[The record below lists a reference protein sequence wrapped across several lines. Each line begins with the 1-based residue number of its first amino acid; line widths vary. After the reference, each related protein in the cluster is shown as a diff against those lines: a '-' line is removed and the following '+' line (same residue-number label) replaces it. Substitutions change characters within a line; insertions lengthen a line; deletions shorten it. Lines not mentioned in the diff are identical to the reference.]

1 MASTTANYGF
11 TKPDKGA
18 TGWDVDLN
26 KNFDDIDAQIK
37 ARADESAS
45 RYTKTEADN
54 TFAAK
59 TQIGDLAV
67 LSTTAK
73 DSIVNALN
81 EVFNEVNSGK
91 TSIYGAIV
99 DKGVTPSSQAFAD
112 LVTAIG
118 AITTG
123 GDVTIEGTA
132 TAPDI
137 LEGKTAT
144 VPSGVITGT
153 MPNNGSVTI
162 TPGTTDQAIEA
173 GYHDGT
179 GKVVGDSALITDNI
193 KSGSSIFGVTGKTS
207 VVDTADATATTTDI
221 AAGKTAY
228 VNGAKVT
235 GTLAVQATAAQTIT
249 PGTTDVVKPAGIY
262 DGAITIK
269 GDANLIAANIKS
281 GVSIF
286 GVLGTFVGNGNSII
300 LHQNSSSDY
309 ITVYYTEHDMG
320 NTSYHY
326 LQLNNIGFVPK
337 IIIAIADTSGYCDF
351 SVYCEL
357 GNVYNNSGP
366 TVITADY
373 SASRVST
380 NVYTL
385 DGAGVVNGQSATLP
399 IIGYPNKP
407 YTILIA

>member
-26 KNFDDIDAQIK
+26 KNFDDIDTQIK

-81 EVFNEVNSGK
+81 EVFNEVNDGK
-91 TSIYGAIV
+91 TSIYSAIV

-144 VPSGVITGT
+144 TKNGLVTGT
-153 MPNNGSVTI
+153 MANHSGDTDVGHTQAISYVVSLTTHNIYFRLDPGAYI
-162 TPGTTDQAIEA
+162 TPDMNGDPPSVYIKEPNLVPENIKANASIL
-173 GYHDGT
+173 GIT
-179 GKVVGDSALITDNI
+179 GKS
-193 KSGSSIFGVTGKTS
+193 S
-207 VVDTADATATTTDI
+207 VVDTADADAVADDI
-221 AAGKTAY
+221 AAHKTAY
-228 VNGAKVT
+228 VNGEKVEGT
-235 GTLAVQATAAQTIT
+235 GKTKFYTVEI
-249 PGTTDVVKPAGIY
+249 TTDSLDGEIPNVPFKPKFICWEEGDDFVFGGGGTFSGCCYANLDEYYGDPATKAKGIY
-262 DGAITIK
+262 VY
-269 GDANLIAANIKS
+269 NIKS
-281 GVSIF
+281 SYAVDSTWDFIEP
-286 GVLGTFVGNGNSII
+286 VNINNVTCPFVVKEIVDSA
-300 LHQNSSSDY
+300 
-309 ITVYYTEHDMG
+309 YT
-320 NTSYHY
+320 
-326 LQLNNIGFVPK
+326 IGFNFEEYLAWSMSSVPAHSK
-337 IIIAIADTSGYCDF
+337 F
-351 SVYCEL
+351 
-357 GNVYNNSGP
+357 NP
-366 TVITADY
+366 KF
-373 SASRVST
+373 
-380 NVYTL
+380 TL
-385 DGAGVVNGQSATLP
+385 
-399 IIGYPNKP
+399 IG
-407 YTILIA
+407 

>member
-18 TGWDVDLN
+18 TGWDVDIN
-26 KNFDDIDAQIK
+26 KNLDDIDTQIK

-99 DKGVTPSSQAFAD
+99 DKGVTPTSQAFAD

-153 MPNNGSVTI
+153 MSNNGSVTI
-162 TPGTTDQAIEA
+162 TPGTTDQVIEA

-262 DGAITIK
+262 DA
-269 GDANLIAANIKS
+269 
-281 GVSIF
+281 
-286 GVLGTFVGNGNSII
+286 
-300 LHQNSSSDY
+300 Q
-309 ITVYYTEHDMG
+309 
-320 NTSYHY
+320 
-326 LQLNNIGFVPK
+326 
-337 IIIAIADTSGYCDF
+337 
-351 SVYCEL
+351 
-357 GNVYNNSGP
+357 
-366 TVITADY
+366 
-373 SASRVST
+373 
-380 NVYTL
+380 
-385 DGAGVVNGQSATLP
+385 
-399 IIGYPNKP
+399 
-407 YTILIA
+407 

>member
-26 KNFDDIDAQIK
+26 KNFDDIDTQIK

-81 EVFNEVNSGK
+81 EVFNEVNDGK
-91 TSIYGAIV
+91 TSIYSAIV

-118 AITTG
+118 QITTG
-123 GDVTIEGTA
+123 EGDPTIVGTA

-153 MPNNGSVTI
+153 MPSHAPSVIASSYRLLT
-162 TPGTTDQAIEA
+162 
-173 GYHDGT
+173 
-179 GKVVGDSALITDNI
+179 VGDTAGDVGILLRFPVGYYPKNNNNVDPSVQLAEPNLISGNI
-193 KSGSSIFGVTGKTS
+193 KANASIFGVTGKST
-207 VVDTADATATTTDI
+207 VVDTADATAVADDI
-221 AAGKTAY
+221 AAHKTAY
-228 VNGAKVT
+228 VNGEKVEGT
-235 GTLAVQATAAQTIT
+235 GKTKFYTVEI
-249 PGTTDVVKPAGIY
+249 TTDSLDGEIPNVPFKPKFICWKEGDDFVFGGGGIFSGCCYANLDEYYGDPATKAKGIY
-262 DGAITIK
+262 VY
-269 GDANLIAANIKS
+269 NIKS
-281 GVSIF
+281 SYADDSTWGFIEPVNINN
-286 GVLGTFVGNGNSII
+286 VTCPFVVKEIVDSA
-300 LHQNSSSDY
+300 
-309 ITVYYTEHDMG
+309 YT
-320 NTSYHY
+320 
-326 LQLNNIGFVPK
+326 IGFNFEEYLAWSMSSVPAHSK
-337 IIIAIADTSGYCDF
+337 F
-351 SVYCEL
+351 
-357 GNVYNNSGP
+357 NP
-366 TVITADY
+366 KF
-373 SASRVST
+373 
-380 NVYTL
+380 TL
-385 DGAGVVNGQSATLP
+385 
-399 IIGYPNKP
+399 IG
-407 YTILIA
+407 

>member
-11 TKPDKGA
+11 AKPDKGA
-18 TGWDVDLN
+18 AGWDVDLN
-26 KNFDDIDAQIK
+26 KNFDDIDTQIK

-81 EVFNEVNSGK
+81 EVFNEVNDGK
-91 TSIYGAIV
+91 TSIYSAIV

-153 MPNNGSVTI
+153 MANHSGDTDVGHAQAISYVVSLTTHNIYFRLDPGAYI
-162 TPGTTDQAIEA
+162 TPDMNGDPPSVYITEPNLVPENIKANVSIL
-173 GYHDGT
+173 GIT
-179 GKVVGDSALITDNI
+179 GKS
-193 KSGSSIFGVTGKTS
+193 S
-207 VVDTADATATTTDI
+207 VVDTADADAVADDI
-221 AAGKTAY
+221 AAHKTAY
-228 VNGAKVT
+228 VNGEKVEGT
-235 GTLAVQATAAQTIT
+235 GKTKFYTVEI
-249 PGTTDVVKPAGIY
+249 TTDSLDGEIPNVPFKPKFICWEEGDDFVFGGGGTFSGCCYANLDEYYGDPATKAKGIY
-262 DGAITIK
+262 VY
-269 GDANLIAANIKS
+269 NIKS
-281 GVSIF
+281 SYAVDSTWDFIEP
-286 GVLGTFVGNGNSII
+286 VNINNVTCPFVVKEIVDSA
-300 LHQNSSSDY
+300 
-309 ITVYYTEHDMG
+309 YT
-320 NTSYHY
+320 
-326 LQLNNIGFVPK
+326 IGFNFEEYLAWSMSSVPAHSK
-337 IIIAIADTSGYCDF
+337 F
-351 SVYCEL
+351 
-357 GNVYNNSGP
+357 NP
-366 TVITADY
+366 KF
-373 SASRVST
+373 
-380 NVYTL
+380 TL
-385 DGAGVVNGQSATLP
+385 
-399 IIGYPNKP
+399 IG
-407 YTILIA
+407 

>member
-26 KNFDDIDAQIK
+26 KNFDDIDTQIK

-81 EVFNEVNSGK
+81 EVFNEVNNGK

-153 MPNNGSVTI
+153 MVNNPLKTPIISTPYVGIDTGASDYGTVYVFIPKGAYLESASGKDNESAVIIPNT
-162 TPGTTDQAIEA
+162 
-173 GYHDGT
+173 
-179 GKVVGDSALITDNI
+179 NI
-193 KSGSSIFGVTGKTS
+193 KSENLKSGITFGNITGKSS
-207 VVDTADATATTTDI
+207 VVDTADADAVADDI
-221 AAGKTAY
+221 AAHKTAY
-228 VNGAKVT
+228 VNGEKVEGT
-235 GTLAVQATAAQTIT
+235 GKTKFYTVEI
-249 PGTTDVVKPAGIY
+249 TTDSLDGEIPNVPFKPKFICWEEGRDFVFGDGDTFSGCCYANLDEYYDDPATKVQGIY
-262 DGAITIK
+262 IY
-269 GDANLIAANIKS
+269 NIKS
-281 GVSIF
+281 SYSTDCDWGPIEPLNINGVICP
-286 GVLGTFVGNGNSII
+286 FVVKEIVDSA
-300 LHQNSSSDY
+300 
-309 ITVYYTEHDMG
+309 YT
-320 NTSYHY
+320 
-326 LQLNNIGFVPK
+326 IGFNFEEYLAHSMSSVPAHSK
-337 IIIAIADTSGYCDF
+337 F
-351 SVYCEL
+351 
-357 GNVYNNSGP
+357 NP
-366 TVITADY
+366 KF
-373 SASRVST
+373 
-380 NVYTL
+380 TL
-385 DGAGVVNGQSATLP
+385 
-399 IIGYPNKP
+399 IG
-407 YTILIA
+407 